1 MPIEN
6 MTLKKLSYS
15 LVLMKT
21 YEKRMSNCYKLQ
33 VLVIVIQLKLSAFR
47 NQYIFIYEWST
58 ASGCCQYIFSKHNL
72 PAINLSNEGLS
83 TNLHPISRS
92 LQQCYSLSDG
102 VLIISTSRNHT
113 QTKKK
118 LPNNQSTPPFILF
131 NVSEVWKWMCNVQAM
146 TRSADT
152 PFPLNSSKC
161 SWEKGKQQ
169 QTHYTT

>member
-113 QTKKK
+113 QTKKN
-118 LPNNQSTPPFILF
+118 LPNYQSTPPFILF
-131 NVSEVWKWMCNVQAM
+131 NVSEV
-146 TRSADT
+146 
-152 PFPLNSSKC
+152 
-161 SWEKGKQQ
+161 
-169 QTHYTT
+169 

>member
-21 YEKRMSNCYKLQ
+21 YEKCSIYWECLIVTNCRSW
-33 VLVIVIQLKLSAFR
+33 LVKQLKLSAFR

-118 LPNNQSTPPFILF
+118 PPELPVNASLHTF
-131 NVSEVWKWMCNVQAM
+131 
-146 TRSADT
+146 
-152 PFPLNSSKC
+152 
-161 SWEKGKQQ
+161 
-169 QTHYTT
+169 